1 MVMNKTTR
9 QTHRWWCVSNGSQ
22 TLQRGQ
28 LRRLCL
34 PDAVL
39 LGHWDVHFSFT
50 TTRSGGRKWREK
62 TNKERKKNKT
72 NVKL

>member
-1 MVMNKTTR
+1 
-9 QTHRWWCVSNGSQ
+9 VSNGSQ

-39 LGHWDVHFSFT
+39 LGHWDMHFSFT
-50 TTRSGGRKWREK
+50 TTRSGGQKWREK
-62 TNKERKKNKT
+62 KNK
-72 NVKL
+72 